1 MIEKPKLGPN
11 DEEVDDYR
19 DFDDEHS
26 ERGSKLDDFAEED
39 EEDMDEITPE
49 TPSAA
54 PTSVSHGTIAPTTRK
69 VLRSS
74 ALMTG

>member
-54 PTSVSHGTIAPTTRK
+54 PIVEPTPVGAEVKEAPPAPSK
-69 VLRSS
+69 AAS
-74 ALMTG
+74 